1 MKSVKTILITQFALP
16 YDGIGSWTTMYNY
29 YLNQAHHIDIII
41 GPTPQ
46 QQLEGITYYSTE
58 KNLID
63 KLQGKWSSANR
74 YQHIF
79 KILKAVIKEDHK
91 YIIQLIDN
99 HGIVVPLHLFLKE
112 LKLRAQCYLQ
122 FFYHG
127 YTPFYGN
134 FESRSFFEAL
144 DEHVML
150 THASYKAHQNQYTQL
165 PCSFSVLPNGVDSNT
180 FYKPD
185 ALEKQQHRKTL
196 GIEAHTLLFVWCSK
210 DRPKKGLDFILQVWK
225 QLLQTHA
232 DIQLWVIGT
241 ERVIDIPQVKVIGK
255 VPNAEL
261 PKYYQ
266 AADFY
271 LFPTLCQEGFGLS
284 LVEAIKCNC
293 YAIASANGGVPEVL
307 NHGTYGKLIENPNFR
322 EEWVEAITQAITAYK
337 ANGLKNPY
345 TEAIPSHLYDI
356 KQWCLLMN
364 THIEKA
370 KIAVGG

>member
-16 YDGIGSWTTMYNY
+16 YEGIGSWTTMYNY

-41 GPTPQ
+41 GPTPKQ
-46 QQLEGITYYSTE
+46 KLEGITYYGTE
-58 KNLID
+58 KNVMD
-63 KLQGKWSSANR
+63 KLQSKWSSANR

-79 KILKAVIKEDHK
+79 KILKDTIEKGHK

-99 HGIVVPLHLFLKE
+99 HGIVVPLNLFLKE
-112 LKLRAQCYLQ
+112 AKLREQCYLQ

-127 YTPFYGN
+127 YPPFYGN

-150 THASYKAHQNQYTQL
+150 THASYKTYQDQYTQL
-165 PCSFSVLPNGVDSNT
+165 PCSFSVLSNGVDSEL
-180 FYKPD
+180 FYKP
-185 ALEKQQHRKTL
+185 AVLEKQQHRKIL
-196 GIEAHTLLFVWCSK
+196 GIEADTLLFVWCSK

-225 QLLQTHA
+225 QLVQTHA
-232 DIQLWVIGT
+232 DIELWVIGT
-241 ERVIDIPQVKVIGK
+241 ERVIDTPQVKVIGK
-255 VPNAEL
+255 IPNAEL

-271 LFPTLCQEGFGLS
+271 LFPTLCHEGFGLS
-284 LVEAIKCNC
+284 LVEAIKCDC

-307 NHGTYGKLIENPNFR
+307 NHGMYGRLIENPNFR
-322 EEWVEAITQAITAYK
+322 DEWVEAIEEGIVSYK

-345 TEAIPSHLYDI
+345 SEVIPYDLYDI
-356 KQWCLLMN
+356 KQWCSQMN
-364 THIEKA
+364 AYIEKA
-370 KIAVGG
+370 KIAVDG